1 MFYRFIPIVSVSATL
16 YTGRHSLLTGI
27 YRLLL
32 RWNLIH
38 MFKLRSLF
46 TPILLLLV
54 LLSPALSFADDTA
67 AAAQQEDAAPKVNPS
82 VELPK
87 MQKILDKIK
96 GQVSGDTNENQ
107 LNQLNEMA
115 LELSGNA
122 DTLGQALIPQRQQL
136 DAQLA
141 VLGPAPKADS
151 GVKETPEVTRKRSSL
166 ESQKSKLDDQ
176 IKQAE
181 GIKNGALVL
190 SSQIVNLRRDQLK
203 SQLALNSGSILGPK
217 FWSPLVS
224 RQDLDGEKIS
234 DFIAELQD
242 TAALSW
248 EPGWRFGTIGWL
260 IAAMLVMTLGRR
272 YSEEFL
278 AWVSIHKMPEGRL
291 RRSFLAA
298 AIALTTLAAVVL
310 TFNFIALAFTRR
322 DEVSTDVQ
330 DFVERLVQ
338 LSVYCGLIAGLGRAF
353 LSTRRPSWR
362 LPSISNEVAQALKPF
377 PPITA
382 ALVFVFQTAES
393 FNYSVGTSLNTTI
406 FANGLTALLIG
417 STGLAISM
425 RTNRVRRRMV
435 QEGNAPEARPT
446 IVGLVQLALTMTALA
461 ILISLI
467 IGYVTLARFLSYEVI
482 WCGILFGSFYFLSH
496 LVNDG
501 CESLFSTNNATGKRL
516 QGSLNIDERHLQ
528 QAATLLAAVG
538 KTVLIGFVALALLN
552 GTFASSTPIEL
563 IQKVIE
569 FWGGK
574 GLESLNIVPAHMVNA
589 ILCLVVGIYVL
600 RSVRRWLDK
609 DFLPKTTMDV
619 GMRVSLVTLFSN
631 IGYVL
636 IILLTLSIMGL
647 QWNKLAWIVSALS
660 VGIGFGLQE
669 IVKNFI
675 SGLILLTERPVKV
688 GDLVSISGIEGDI
701 RRINVRATEIQ
712 LSDKSTV
719 IVPNSQLI
727 SQNVRNA
734 TMGNAQGVVTILLTF
749 PLDIDPVRVREI
761 LLEVYQENERI
772 LETPEPS
779 VSFKDLTP
787 AGIVL
792 SVTGNVASQR
802 QISGAKSDLLFDILT
817 RLRKEGI
824 VLSTPQTMI
833 IERRAL
839 PATVQDEGEQLP

>member
-1 MFYRFIPIVSVSATL
+1 
-16 YTGRHSLLTGI
+16 
-27 YRLLL
+27 
-32 RWNLIH
+32 
-38 MFKLRSLF
+38 MFKFRSLF
-46 TPILLLLV
+46 TPFLLLLV
-54 LLSPALSFADDTA
+54 LFTPALSYADDNA
-67 AAAQQEDAAPKVNPS
+67 APAQQEEDAAPKVNPA

-122 DTLGQALIPQRQQL
+122 ETLGQALIPQRQQL

-151 GVKETPEVTRKRSSL
+151 GVKETPEVTRKRAAL
-166 ESQKSKLDDQ
+166 ENQKGKLDDQ
-176 IKQAE
+176 IKQAD

-203 SQLALNSGSILGPK
+203 SQLALNSGSILGPR
-217 FWSPLVS
+217 FWSPLFS
-224 RQDLDGEKIS
+224 RQDLDGEKIG
-234 DFIAELQD
+234 DFISELQD

-248 EPGWRFGTIGWL
+248 EPGWRVGTVGWL
-260 IAAMLVMTLGRR
+260 LAALLVMTLGRR

-278 AWVSIHKMPEGRL
+278 AWVSIHKLPEGRL

-310 TFNFIALAFTRR
+310 TFNFLSLAFVRR
-322 DEVSTDVQ
+322 DEVSSDVQ
-330 DFVERLVQ
+330 DFISRLVQ

-362 LPSISNEVAQALKPF
+362 LPGISSEVALALKPF

-382 ALVFVFQTAES
+382 ALVFIFQTAES
-393 FNYSVGTSLNTTI
+393 FNYTVGTSLNTTI

-425 RTNRVRRRMV
+425 RTNRVRRRMA
-435 QEGNAPEARPT
+435 QAGNPPEARPT
-446 IVGLVQLALTMTALA
+446 IVGLVQLALTVTAVA
-461 ILISLI
+461 ILVSLI
-467 IGYVTLARFLSYEVI
+467 VGYVTLARFLSYEVI

-496 LVNDG
+496 LINDG

-516 QGSLNIDERHLQ
+516 QTSLNIDERYLQ
-528 QAATLLAAVG
+528 QAATLLSAVG
-538 KTVLIGFVALALLN
+538 KTLLVAFVALALLN

-609 DFLPKTTMDV
+609 EFLPKTTMDI

-712 LSDKSTV
+712 LGDKSTV

-734 TMGNAQGVVTILLTF
+734 TMGNAQGVVTIQLTF
-749 PLDIDPVRVREI
+749 PLDIDPVQVRE
-761 LLEVYQENERI
+761 LLLDVYRENERI

-839 PATVQDEGEQLP
+839 PATAQEQSDPLP

>member
-1 MFYRFIPIVSVSATL
+1 MFTFRF
-16 YTGRHSLLTGI
+16 LLT
-27 YRLLL
+27 
-32 RWNLIH
+32 
-38 MFKLRSLF
+38 
-46 TPILLLLV
+46 PLLLLMV
-54 LLSPALSFADDTA
+54 CLAPALSVADDNPTT
-67 AAAQQEDAAPKVNPS
+67 AQQEEDAAPKANPT

-122 DTLGQALIPQRQQL
+122 ETLGQALVPQMQQL

-141 VLGPAPKADS
+141 VLGPAPKPDS
-151 GVKETPEVTRKRSSL
+151 GVKETAEVTRKRASL
-166 ESQKSKLDDQ
+166 GSQKDKLADQ

-181 GIKNGALVL
+181 GIKNGALML

-203 SQLALNSGSILGPK
+203 SQLALNSGTIFGPR
-217 FWSPLVS
+217 FWAPLIS

-234 DFIAELQD
+234 EFISELQD

-248 EPGWRFGTIGWL
+248 EPGWRVGTVGWL
-260 IAAMLVMTLGRR
+260 VAAMLVMTLGRR
-272 YSEEFL
+272 YGEEFL
-278 AWVSIHKMPEGRL
+278 AWVSIHKLPEGRL

-310 TFNFIALAFTRR
+310 TFNFVALAFARR
-322 DEVSTDVQ
+322 DAIADDVQ
-330 DFVERLVQ
+330 DFIDRLVR

-362 LPSISNEVAQALKPF
+362 LPSLSNEVALALKPF

-382 ALVFVFQTAES
+382 ALVFIFQTVEA

-417 STGLAISM
+417 LTGLAISL
-425 RTNRVRRRMV
+425 RTNRVRRRMAH
-435 QEGNAPEARPT
+435 EGNAPEARPT
-446 IVGLVQLALTMTALA
+446 IVGLIQLGLTLTALA
-461 ILISLI
+461 ILVSLT
-467 IGYVTLARFLSYEVI
+467 IGYVTLARFLAYEVI
-482 WCGILFGSFYFLSH
+482 TCGIVFGSFYFLSH
-496 LVNDG
+496 LLNDG
-501 CESLFSTNNATGKRL
+501 CDSLFSVSNRTGRWL
-516 QGSLNIDERHLQ
+516 QTSLNIDERHLQ
-528 QAATLLAAVG
+528 QTATLLAALG
-538 KTVLIGFVALALLN
+538 KTVLVAFVVLALLN
-552 GTFASSTPIEL
+552 GTFATSTPIEL

-589 ILCLVVGIYVL
+589 ILCLIVGIYLL
-600 RSVRRWLDK
+600 RAVRRWLDQ

-619 GMRVSLVTLFSN
+619 GMRVSLITLFSN

-636 IILLTLSIMGL
+636 VILLTLSIMGL

-712 LSDKSTV
+712 LGDKSTV
-719 IVPNSQLI
+719 IVPNSQFI

-734 TMGNAQGVVTILLTF
+734 TMGNAQGVVTIQLTF

-802 QISGAKSDLLFDILT
+802 QISGAKSDLLFDMLT

-839 PATVQDEGEQLP
+839 QQAAASDELTQ

>member
-1 MFYRFIPIVSVSATL
+1 
-16 YTGRHSLLTGI
+16 
-27 YRLLL
+27 
-32 RWNLIH
+32 
-38 MFKLRSLF
+38 MFKFRSLF
-46 TPILLLLV
+46 TPFLLLLV
-54 LLSPALSFADDTA
+54 LLTPALSYADDNA
-67 AAAQQEDAAPKVNPS
+67 AAAQQEDDAAPKVNPA

-122 DTLGQALIPQRQQL
+122 ETLGQALIPQRQQL

-151 GVKETPEVTRKRSSL
+151 GVKETPEVTRKRAAL
-166 ESQKSKLDDQ
+166 ENQKGKLDDQ
-176 IKQAE
+176 IKQAD

-203 SQLALNSGSILGPK
+203 SQLALNSGSILGPR
-217 FWSPLVS
+217 FWSPLFS
-224 RQDLDGEKIS
+224 RQDLDGEKIG
-234 DFIAELQD
+234 DFISELQD

-248 EPGWRFGTIGWL
+248 EPGWRVGTVGWL
-260 IAAMLVMTLGRR
+260 LAALLVMTLGRR

-278 AWVSIHKMPEGRL
+278 AWVSIHKLPEGRL

-310 TFNFIALAFTRR
+310 TFNFLSLAFVRR
-322 DEVSTDVQ
+322 DEVSSDVQ
-330 DFVERLVQ
+330 DFISRLVQ

-362 LPSISNEVAQALKPF
+362 LPSISSEVALALKPF

-382 ALVFVFQTAES
+382 ALVFIFQTAES
-393 FNYSVGTSLNTTI
+393 FNYTVGTSLNTTI

-425 RTNRVRRRMV
+425 RTNRVRRRMA
-435 QEGNAPEARPT
+435 QAGNPPEARPT
-446 IVGLVQLALTMTALA
+446 VVGLVQLALTVTAVA
-461 ILISLI
+461 ILVSLI
-467 IGYVTLARFLSYEVI
+467 VGYVTLARFLSYEVI

-496 LVNDG
+496 LINDG

-516 QGSLNIDERHLQ
+516 QTSLNIDERYLQ
-528 QAATLLAAVG
+528 QAATLLSAVG
-538 KTVLIGFVALALLN
+538 KTLLVAFVALALLN

-609 DFLPKTTMDV
+609 EFLPKTTMDI

-712 LSDKSTV
+712 LGDKSTV

-734 TMGNAQGVVTILLTF
+734 TMGNAQGVVTIQLTF
-749 PLDIDPVRVREI
+749 PLDIDPVQVRE
-761 LLEVYQENERI
+761 LLLDVYRENERI

-839 PATVQDEGEQLP
+839 PAPQNEGEALP

>member
-1 MFYRFIPIVSVSATL
+1 M
-16 YTGRHSLLTGI
+16 
-27 YRLLL
+27 
-32 RWNLIH
+32 RWNLTH
-38 MFKLRSLF
+38 MFKFRSLF
-46 TPILLLLV
+46 TPFLLLLV
-54 LLSPALSFADDTA
+54 LFTPALSYADDNA
-67 AAAQQEDAAPKVNPS
+67 APAQQEEDAAPKVNPA

-122 DTLGQALIPQRQQL
+122 ETLGQALIPQRQQL

-151 GVKETPEVTRKRSSL
+151 GVKETPEVTRKRAAL
-166 ESQKSKLDDQ
+166 ENQKGKLDDQ
-176 IKQAE
+176 IKQAD

-203 SQLALNSGSILGPK
+203 SQLALNSGSILGPR
-217 FWSPLVS
+217 FWSPLFS
-224 RQDLDGEKIS
+224 RQDLDGEKIG
-234 DFIAELQD
+234 DFISELQD

-248 EPGWRFGTIGWL
+248 EPGWRVGTVGWL
-260 IAAMLVMTLGRR
+260 LAALLVMTLGRR

-278 AWVSIHKMPEGRL
+278 AWVSIHKLPEGRL

-310 TFNFIALAFTRR
+310 TFNFLSLAFVRR
-322 DEVSTDVQ
+322 DEVSSDVQ
-330 DFVERLVQ
+330 DFISRLVQ

-362 LPSISNEVAQALKPF
+362 LPSISSEVALALKPF

-382 ALVFVFQTAES
+382 ALVFIFQTAES
-393 FNYSVGTSLNTTI
+393 FNYTVGTSLNTTI

-425 RTNRVRRRMV
+425 RTNRVRRRMA
-435 QEGNAPEARPT
+435 QAGNPPEARPT
-446 IVGLVQLALTMTALA
+446 IVGLVQLALTVTAVA
-461 ILISLI
+461 ILVSLI

-496 LVNDG
+496 LINDG

-516 QGSLNIDERHLQ
+516 QTSLNIDERYLQ
-528 QAATLLAAVG
+528 QAATLLSAVG
-538 KTVLIGFVALALLN
+538 KTLLVAFVALALLN

-609 DFLPKTTMDV
+609 EFLPKTTMDI

-712 LSDKSTV
+712 LGDKSTV

-734 TMGNAQGVVTILLTF
+734 TMGNAQGVVTIQLTF
-749 PLDIDPVRVREI
+749 PLDIDPVQVRE
-761 LLEVYQENERI
+761 LLLDVYRENERI

-839 PATVQDEGEQLP
+839 PATAQEQSDPIP

>member
-1 MFYRFIPIVSVSATL
+1 
-16 YTGRHSLLTGI
+16 
-27 YRLLL
+27 
-32 RWNLIH
+32 

-46 TPILLLLV
+46 TPFLLLLV
-54 LLSPALSFADDTA
+54 LMTPALSLADDTTA
-67 AAAQQEDAAPKVNPS
+67 PAQQEEDAAPKVNPS

-122 DTLGQALIPQRQQL
+122 ETLGQALVPQLQQL

-151 GVKETPEVTRKRSSL
+151 GVKETPEVTRKRATL
-166 ESQKSKLDDQ
+166 ESQKSKLADQ
-176 IKQAE
+176 IKQAD

-203 SQLALNSGSILGPK
+203 NQLALNSGSILGPR
-217 FWSPLVS
+217 FWAPLVS

-234 DFIAELQD
+234 DFVGELQD

-248 EPGWRFGTIGWL
+248 EPGWRMGTVGWL
-260 IAAMLVMTLGRR
+260 LAAMLVMTLGRR

-278 AWVSIHKMPEGRL
+278 AWVSINKMPEGRL

-298 AIALTTLAAVVL
+298 AIALTTLMAVVL
-310 TFNFIALAFTRR
+310 TYNFMALAFTRR
-322 DEVSTDVQ
+322 DEVSADVQ
-330 DFVERLVQ
+330 DFVERLAQV
-338 LSVYCGLIAGLGRAF
+338 SVYCGLIAGLGRAF

-362 LPSISNEVAQALKPF
+362 LPAISNEVALALKPF

-382 ALVFVFQTAES
+382 ALVFIFQTAES
-393 FNYSVGTSLNTTI
+393 FNYTVGTSLNTTI

-425 RTNRVRRRMV
+425 RTNRVRRRMA
-435 QEGNAPEARPT
+435 QEGNPPEARPT
-446 IVGLVQLALTMTALA
+446 VVGLVQLALTLTAVAVL
-461 ILISLI
+461 LSLI
-467 IGYVTLARFLSYEVI
+467 IGYVTLARFLSYELI
-482 WCGILFGSFYFLSH
+482 WCGILFGAFYFLSH

-501 CESLFSTNNATGKRL
+501 CESLFSVSSATGKRL
-516 QGSLNIDERHLQ
+516 QTSLNIDERYLQ
-528 QAATLLAAVG
+528 QAATLLSALG
-538 KTVLIGFVALALLN
+538 KTVLVGFVALALLN

-609 DFLPKTTMDV
+609 DFLPKTTMDI

-636 IILLTLSIMGL
+636 VILLTLSIMGL

-712 LSDKSTV
+712 LGDKSTV

-734 TMGNAQGVVTILLTF
+734 TMGNAQGVVTIQLTF
-749 PLDIDPVRVREI
+749 PLDIDPVQVREL
-761 LLEVYQENERI
+761 LLEVYRENERI

-787 AGIVL
+787 GGIVL

-802 QISGAKSDLLFDILT
+802 QIAGAKSDLLFDILT

-833 IERRAL
+833 IERRAV
-839 PATVQDEGEQLP
+839 PAGTANDGESLV